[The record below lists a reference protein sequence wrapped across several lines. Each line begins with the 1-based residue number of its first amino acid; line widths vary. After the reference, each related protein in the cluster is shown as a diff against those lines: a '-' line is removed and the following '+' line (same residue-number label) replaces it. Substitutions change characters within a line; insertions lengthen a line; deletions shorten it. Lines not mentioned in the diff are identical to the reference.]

1 MNPLLLVRYACGGVL
16 MGLANLV
23 PGISGGTML
32 LAAGVYR
39 RFVDAVARI
48 TTFRWSVEATGA
60 HITVNT
66 STTLRWSVESILT
79 LVIIVAG
86 AGGAIVLGAGFIRD
100 LVHEHRWVM
109 YSLFLGLTLGGVP
122 LLWGLLRPFTPSAIA
137 GFIGGILFMIFLA
150 LLQWSGVGDAA
161 ATAHAGNWWMHLIAG
176 VAAGSAMVLPGL
188 SGSYVLLILGQ
199 YLVVLGA
206 VEGAKEAVQ
215 SGSDLSEPL
224 SVIIPVGM
232 GAVVGVVGV
241 SNAVKWLLEHAKK
254 VTLGVLMG
262 LLIGAVLGLWP
273 FIAPQE
279 PILGEVIRGRV
290 VTADMLSDDQVK
302 PEHWRTELFAPSAGQ
317 VASSVAFVLVGF
329 ACSVGIGLLGGKDE
343 DSEAEPIKPPQKMQD
358 DESDSS

>member
-1 MNPLLLVRYACGGVL
+1 MTKQRPQIANPLLLARYACGGVL

-39 RFVDAVARI
+39 RFVDAVARV
-48 TTFRWSVEATGA
+48 TTFRW
-60 HITVNT
+60 TVDAIV
-66 STTLRWSVESILT
+66 TLAV
-79 LVIIVAG
+79 IVAG
-86 AGGAIVLGAGFIRD
+86 AGLAIVLGAGLIRD

-122 LLWGLLRPFTPSAIA
+122 LLWALLRPITASAIA
-137 GFIGGILFMIFLA
+137 GFVGGLLFMVFLA
-150 LLQWSGVGDAA
+150 MLQWSDVGGGAASSDA
-161 ATAHAGNWWMHLIAG
+161 GGWWLHLIAG

-206 VEGAKEAVQ
+206 VEGMKEVLQDGGDWA
-215 SGSDLSEPL
+215 EPL
-224 SVIIPVGM
+224 SVIIPVGI

-241 SNAVKWLLEHAKK
+241 SNAVKWFLEHAKK

-273 FIAPQE
+273 FMAPQQ
-279 PILGEVIRGRV
+279 PVVGDIIRGKV
-290 VTADMLSDDQVK
+290 VTAEKLDSGDIK
-302 PEHWRTELFAPSAGQ
+302 PEHWRTELFGPSAGQ
-317 VASSVAFVLVGF
+317 LASSVALILVGF
-329 ACSVGIGLLGGKDE
+329 ACSVGIGLLGGEDE
-343 DSEAEPIKPPQKMQD
+343 
-358 DESDSS
+358 ESQTGTV

>member
-1 MNPLLLVRYACGGVL
+1 

-39 RFVDAVARI
+39 RFVDAVARV
-48 TTFRWSVEATGA
+48 TTFRWSVEA
-60 HITVNT
+60 IV
-66 STTLRWSVESILT
+66 T
-79 LVIIVAG
+79 LVVIIAG
-86 AGGAIVLGAGFIRD
+86 AGLAIVLGAGIIRD

-122 LLWGLLRPFTPSAIA
+122 LLWTLLRPITPSAIG
-137 GFIGGILFMIFLA
+137 GFVGGLAFMVFLA
-150 LLQWSGVGDAA
+150 MLQWSDAGSGA
-161 ATAHAGNWWMHLIAG
+161 ASANTGGWWLHLIAG

-206 VEGAKEAVQ
+206 VEGMKEAVQ
-215 SGSDLSEPL
+215 GDRDLSDPL
-224 SVIIPVGM
+224 SVIIPVGI

-241 SNAVKWLLEHAKK
+241 SNAVKWCLEHAKK

-273 FIAPQE
+273 FMTPHE
-279 PILGEVIRGRV
+279 PVLGDIIRGQR
-290 VTADMLSDDQVK
+290 VTAEMLADGSIK
-302 PEHWRTELFAPSAGQ
+302 PEHWRTELFGPSAGQ
-317 VASSVAFVLVGF
+317 VASAVALVLVGF
-329 ACSVGIGLLGGKDE
+329 ACSVGIGLIGGEDE
-343 DSEAEPIKPPQKMQD
+343 HEPRSP
-358 DESDSS
+358 ER